1 MKYLPLVWAG
11 LWRRRTR
18 TIFTLLSITIAFLLF
33 GMLQGVNHAF
43 GSAAQQANID
53 RLYVVS
59 RVSMIEPLPISY
71 MTRIESV
78 PGVAD
83 VAYGVWFGG
92 YHEEPRNFIFSY
104 PVNVARYFSIYSELL
119 LPRDQLD
126 ALLKTRNGAVIGTR
140 LAARLGWK
148 IGDTVPVPTGIWTKA
163 DGTSDWS
170 FQIVGI
176 YKDAKDTS
184 QASSMY
190 FNYEFF
196 DEMRNMSRGTV
207 SWFIVRVDDP
217 AHAAQV
223 GEAIDR
229 MFANSPDETQTQTEK
244 EYAQAYFKQF
254 GDINL
259 IVTTIVGAVFF
270 TLLFLTGNT
279 MMQSVRERIPELAV
293 LKTLGF
299 TDAGVVALLVAESA
313 VLCIAAA
320 ALGLAFAVV
329 LFPYIKDISQ
339 TTALPAE
346 VVVQGLA
353 VAVVL
358 ALATALPPAFQAG
371 RLRIVDALA
380 RR

>member
-104 PVNVARYFSIYSELL
+104 PVNAARYFSIYSELL
-119 LPRDQLD
+119 LPKDQLD
-126 ALLKTRNGAVIGTR
+126 AMIKTRNGAVIGTA

-163 DGTSDWS
+163 DGTSDWT
-170 FQIVGI
+170 FRIVGI

-184 QASSMY
+184 QANSMY

-217 AHAAQV
+217 ARAAQV

-229 MFANSPDETQTQTEK
+229 MFANSSDETQTQTEK

-299 TDAGVVALLVAESA
+299 TDTGVVALLVAESA

-339 TTALPAE
+339 TTTLPAE

>member
-1 MKYLPLVWAG
+1 MKYLPLIWAG

-104 PVNVARYFSIYSELL
+104 PVNAARYFSIYSELQ
-119 LPRDQLD
+119 LPKDQLD
-126 ALLKTRNGAVIGTR
+126 ALIKTRNGAVIGTA

-217 AHAAQV
+217 ARAAQV

-229 MFANSPDETQTQTEK
+229 MFANSSDETQTQTEK

-259 IVTTIVGAVFF
+259 IVTAIVGAVFF

-339 TTALPAE
+339 TTTLPAE